1 MLTLTRQ
8 FLAESP
14 ELWKELE
21 LCFAQA
27 MPEIERQSFI
37 SVDAA
42 NEASGASNADVMLA
56 NQVNLTKD
64 LERLNDLLM
73 IARNMLATTN
83 KAQNL
88 AATSAFDKQ
97 VIKYID
103 LCVRVTARG
112 YDGDNN
118 QRAEAVWTSIIGF
131 CKSTAPNTL
140 SP

>member
-1 MLTLTRQ
+1 M
-8 FLAESP
+8 AESP

-37 SVDAA
+37 TVDAA

-118 QRAEAVWTSIIGF
+118 QRAEAQWTSIIGF
-131 CKSTAPNTL
+131 CKSIALNAL